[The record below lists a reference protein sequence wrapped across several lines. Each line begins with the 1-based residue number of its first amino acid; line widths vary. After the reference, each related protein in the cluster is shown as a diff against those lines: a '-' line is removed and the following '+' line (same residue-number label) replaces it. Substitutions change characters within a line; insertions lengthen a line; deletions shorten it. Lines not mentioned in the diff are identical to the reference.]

1 MKKALR
7 ILIIVII
14 LVALVVFYYWFL
26 SNRTNARTE
35 SAKEEEKVT
44 ELNDILLMDLNA
56 DYPKTP
62 RAVMKLYNRIITLY
76 YNEELSDTELRQLFG
91 QQRNLYDAELL
102 AANPEETAFS
112 ALQLEVAGYGET
124 KLLRTEISDSEDIQ
138 YTDIEEGSDTWE
150 CAYVNS
156 SYFTMENATYS
167 QTYMQYCMRKDS
179 EGKWKIVAYYT
190 IDKVEDDDD

>member
-7 ILIIVII
+7 ILVIVII
-14 LVALVVFYYWFL
+14 LAALIVFYYWFL

-44 ELNDILLMDLNA
+44 ELNDILLMDLSA

-91 QQRNLYDAELL
+91 QQRNLYDTELL
-102 AANPEETAFS
+102 LANPEDTAFES
-112 ALQLEVAGYGET
+112 LKLEVAGYEGT
-124 KLLRTEISDSEDIQ
+124 RLLRNEISDSEDIQ
-138 YTDIEEGSDTWE
+138 YTDITEGSDIWE
-150 CAYVNS
+150 CAYVDS
-156 SYFTMENATYS
+156 SYFMMKDSTYT

-190 IDKVEDDDD
+190 IDKADDEDD